1 MSYHIHGYWFARRAS
16 WPPVVSSR
24 RARGPGSPELEG
36 TNGGQK
42 YTAERAL
49 LEAKAMAD
57 KPYDVHQLAGSA
69 TFGEIAYL
77 LPRGRPPAPG
87 GPAGYAGGTGTGRA
101 PGPPVTGRR

>member
-1 MSYHIHGYWFARRAS
+1 MSYHIHGYRFAPGPLAAGREM
-16 WPPVVSSR
+16 PPGP
-24 RARGPGSPELEG
+24 GPGSPELEG

-49 LEAKAMAD
+49 VEANAMAD

-77 LPRGRPPAPG
+77 LPRGHPPAPG
-87 GPAGYAGGTGTGRA
+87 GLAGYAGRTGTGRA
-101 PGPPVTGRR
+101 PGSRVTDRR